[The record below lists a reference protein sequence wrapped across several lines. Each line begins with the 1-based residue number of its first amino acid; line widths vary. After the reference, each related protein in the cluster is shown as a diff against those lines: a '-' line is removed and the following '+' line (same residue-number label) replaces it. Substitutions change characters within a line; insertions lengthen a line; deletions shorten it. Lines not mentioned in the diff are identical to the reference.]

1 MMMLQVVLNHF
12 NCFCLK
18 KPDNSNCKVYIPLEM
33 GLNSVSKAQPVSLA
47 VTAPGESPL
56 TCSESALLLN
66 RYADA
71 CPCGRKRHNLA
82 VYICQDRV
90 TGRGWAS
97 VTPPSDVTA
106 HGSQAKFKFHLN
118 SQPTQPAGTSL
129 TCNKRASPSAGLLN
143 GNTTWMPGPTGP
155 PTQ

>member
-1 MMMLQVVLNHF
+1 M
-12 NCFCLK
+12 
-18 KPDNSNCKVYIPLEM
+18 
-33 GLNSVSKAQPVSLA
+33 SLA

-155 PTQ
+155 PTEMTRIVHRRMVCVIYHIHHLTLKLTTILMEILSIRKRIDI